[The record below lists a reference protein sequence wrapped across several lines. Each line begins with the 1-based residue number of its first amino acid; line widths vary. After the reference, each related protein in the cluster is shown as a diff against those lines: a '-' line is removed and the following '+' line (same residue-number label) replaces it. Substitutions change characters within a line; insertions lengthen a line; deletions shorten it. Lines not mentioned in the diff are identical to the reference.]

1 MLEGKDFLIEM
12 DGKEELLGYI
22 TTRWVKAIS
31 PDEAE
36 MKAVDLIKNDE
47 HLISITKNTDGSKP
61 TPMVYLSEM
70 CNVNWF
76 QYFRR
81 KPGGGY
87 SFFPM
92 ANN

>member
-31 PDEAE
+31 PEDAE
-36 MKAVDLIKNDE
+36 MKAVGPIKSDDN
-47 HLISITKNTDGSKP
+47 LISITKNMDKSKP
-61 TPMVYLSEM
+61 TPMIYLSEM
-70 CNVNWF
+70 CCVNWV

-81 KPGGGY
+81 KPGCGY
-87 SFFPM
+87 SFFLM